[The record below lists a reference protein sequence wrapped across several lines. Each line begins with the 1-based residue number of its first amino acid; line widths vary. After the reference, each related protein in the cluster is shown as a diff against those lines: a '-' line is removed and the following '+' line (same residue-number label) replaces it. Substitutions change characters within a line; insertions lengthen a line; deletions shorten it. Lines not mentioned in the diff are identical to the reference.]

1 MSKHNLKT
9 LGEYALVVIL
19 CLLIL
24 TWTMQLWRADFKV
37 PFMYFVDSLFYSVAI
52 KGSIEHGWWLH
63 NPSLGAP
70 EGLNFE
76 SYPAMENFQFALIK
90 LLTLF
95 TSNHALV
102 LNIFYLLTFPLT
114 ALTSFY
120 FLRSFRFSFGAAL
133 IVSLLYAFLPF
144 HFFQSYHL
152 MVAAY
157 YLVPLMVLVVAWICL
172 EERLRGRKAIASLV
186 ICVIAGSCGV
196 YYPHFFCYLLLVAGV
211 FSWWNR
217 RNVAPLLTALV
228 LIVVV
233 AGTVV
238 INHLPS
244 IMYQRAHG
252 AAAMG
257 NRSVGDVEI
266 MGLKITQLL
275 LPIGGHRNEKL
286 AALKARYNVGPLIN
300 ENDTSSLG
308 IIGSIGF
315 LVLIGAIFSR
325 RQLPPLVEALSRLNI
340 AAVLLGT
347 IGGFSALF
355 ALFVSAQVRAYTRI
369 SVFIAFFSFIV
380 VAWLLDLLFKKL
392 PAPRLRLVYSVGL
405 VVVLVAGVWDQTGT
419 SFFFIPEYEKN
430 KREYQSDAE
439 FVGRIEASL
448 PPNAMVFQLPY
459 MSFPES
465 PPLYQM
471 KPYEHYKAYLHSKTL
486 RWSYGAPLGDDED
499 KWQQTV
505 SALPTPELVKS
516 VRAAGFSGIYLNLDG
531 YADRAKL
538 QNELRAAL
546 GVEPIWNREANLLF
560 FKFGSQ

>member
-1 MSKHNLKT
+1 
-9 LGEYALVVIL
+9 
-19 CLLIL
+19 
-24 TWTMQLWRADFKV
+24 MQLWRADFKV

-133 IVSLLYAFLPF
+133 VVSLLYAFLPF

-196 YYPHFFCYLLLVAGV
+196 YYPHFFCFLLLVAGV

-228 LIVVV
+228 LTAVV

>member
-1 MSKHNLKT
+1 
-9 LGEYALVVIL
+9 
-19 CLLIL
+19 
-24 TWTMQLWRADFKV
+24 MQLWRADFKV

-157 YLVPLMVLVVAWICL
+157 YLVPLMVLVIAWICL
-172 EERLRGRKAIASLV
+172 EERLRDRKAIASLV